1 MSVKQQATSLGLT
14 VSRESGINT
23 IRNSGQAVKHKG
35 DILHHTG
42 KLVQSLLLL
51 VYSLG
56 AVADFFS

>member
-42 KLVQSLLLL
+42 KSLLLL